1 MVINVN
7 RLLISGT
14 SSNCGKTTITMALL
28 AAFQKRGLDIAS
40 FKSGPDYI
48 DPMFHRKVFNV
59 KTHNLDPYFCSEE
72 MLCEQFIRNCGSD
85 LSIIEGAMGFYD
97 GIGIEGDASAWHVA
111 KSIKSPVVLI
121 LDAKGMSNSA
131 AAIIKGFK
139 DFKEDSM
146 IEGVIFNGISE
157 GLYPLLSGI
166 LESIGVKS
174 YGFLPRREEY
184 SVESRNLGLITA
196 DEIKD
201 IREKINGL
209 RELAEKHIDL
219 DGLYELSKTAP
230 ILESKSDFIGSSL
243 KQSDDLIN
251 DSSNPKPRIAVAKDN
266 AFCFIYE
273 ENIEILEDL
282 GCEIAYFS
290 PLKDEK
296 LPDNISGLYLCGGYP
311 ELYPEELSRNESL
324 CKEIKEMITKGI
336 PTIAECGGFMYLHDS
351 IEGIPMVGLIQGDCI
366 KTDKLQRFGYI
377 EIRALKDNLLSK
389 EGESIRV
396 HEFHYY
402 DSENC
407 GEDFMAKKASN
418 GLEYL
423 CCHASDSLYAG
434 FPHIYLPAN
443 PDFAKSFVKN
453 AEKWNVE

>member
-1 MVINVN
+1 MN
-7 RLLISGT
+7 RFLVSGT

-28 AAFQKRGLDIAS
+28 AAFKNRGLEIAS

-59 KTHNLDPYFCSEE
+59 KTHNLDPYFCTEE
-72 MLCEQFIRNCGSD
+72 MLCDQFIRNKGKD

-97 GIGIEGDASAWHVA
+97 GIGVEGRASAWEVA
-111 KSIKSPVVLI
+111 KSIKAPVILI

-139 DFKEDSM
+139 EFKEDSM
-146 IEGVIFNGISE
+146 VEGVIFNNISPM
-157 GLYPLLSGI
+157 LYPLLRDI
-166 LESIGVKS
+166 VESIGVKA
-174 YGFLPRREEY
+174 YGFLPREEKY
-184 SVESRNLGLITA
+184 SIGSRNLGLITA
-196 DEIKD
+196 DEIQDIKD
-201 IREKINGL
+201 KIKGL
-209 RELAEKHIDL
+209 SELAEKYVDL
-219 DGLYELSKTAP
+219 DGLYELAKSAP
-230 ILESKSDFIGSSL
+230 ELESKSDSL
-243 KQSDDLIN
+243 KMEENADSKS
-251 DSSNPKPRIAVAKDN
+251 DSSISKAKPRIAVSRDK
-266 AFCFIYE
+266 AFCFMYE

-282 GCEIAYFS
+282 GCEVVYFS
-290 PLKDEK
+290 PLEDEELPKD
-296 LPDNISGLYLCGGYP
+296 ISGLYLCGGYP
-311 ELYPEELSRNESL
+311 ELYKEELSGNKKL
-324 CKEIKEMITKGI
+324 CQELKDIIDKGL

-351 IEGIPMVGLIQGDCI
+351 IENVPMVGFIKGNCI

-377 EIRALKDNLLSK
+377 EIKALKDNLLCD
-389 EGESIRV
+389 ENDSIRV

-423 CCHASDSLYAG
+423 CCHGSGSLYAG

-443 PDFAKSFVKN
+443 PEFAKSFVKN
-453 AEKWNVE
+453 AENWKN